1 MRRDDDRKPTLA
13 AALDRIRWDY
23 SPAKDRR
30 FLLAPLS
37 RVFEA
42 IAWESWP
49 RPDESDRENDSA
61 EDADTQ
67 PVESLDR

>member
-1 MRRDDDRKPTLA
+1 MTRDDDCKPTLA

-37 RVFEA
+37 RIFEA
-42 IAWESWP
+42 IPWESRP
-49 RPDESDRENDSA
+49 RPDTSEPKP
-61 EDADTQ
+61 EDPDKN
-67 PVESLDR
+67 VEP

>member
-1 MRRDDDRKPTLA
+1 MTRDDDRKPTLA

-37 RVFEA
+37 RIFEA
-42 IAWESWP
+42 IAWDSRP
-49 RPDESDRENDSA
+49 RSDTSEPKPEDPDKN
-61 EDADTQ
+61 
-67 PVESLDR
+67 VER

>member
-1 MRRDDDRKPTLA
+1 MTRDDDRKSTLA

-37 RVFEA
+37 RIFEA
-42 IAWESWP
+42 IAWDSRP
-49 RPDESDRENDSA
+49 RPDKSATVQKDSKLTEESD
-61 EDADTQ
+61 
-67 PVESLDR
+67 ES

>member
-1 MRRDDDRKPTLA
+1 MTRDDDRKSTLA

-37 RVFEA
+37 RIFEA
-42 IAWESWP
+42 IAWDSRP
-49 RPDESDRENDSA
+49 RPDTSEPVQKDSKLTEESD
-61 EDADTQ
+61 
-67 PVESLDR
+67 ES

>member
-1 MRRDDDRKPTLA
+1 MTRDGERKSTLA

-37 RVFEA
+37 RIFEA
-42 IAWESWP
+42 ISWES
-49 RPDESDRENDSA
+49 RPGLEESATVQKDSKLTEESDES
-61 EDADTQ
+61 
-67 PVESLDR
+67 

>member
-1 MRRDDDRKPTLA
+1 MTRDDDCKPTLA

-37 RVFEA
+37 RIFEA
-42 IAWESWP
+42 IAWESRP
-49 RPDESDRENDSA
+49 RPDTSE
-61 EDADTQ
+61 
-67 PVESLDR
+67 PKP